1 MNIMSD
7 AELQRMG
14 QQFQQMLL
22 TPAAEWNSR
31 YGFHNGGPAEAI
43 DRYRRKLEDEIA
55 KATAA
60 KAEARRPAEELGDYD
75 A

>member
-7 AELQRMG
+7 AELQWMG

-22 TPAAEWNSR
+22 TPATKWNSR
-31 YGFHNGGPAEAI
+31 YGLHNGGPAEVI

-60 KAEARRPAEELGDYD
+60 KAEASRQAEELGDYD